1 MSKAKDK
8 DNILTDLY
16 NLKLTENPE
25 QDKAMI
31 IEFFKKYDP
40 NLTKYLT
47 AKDTEGITDF
57 LEMSGSLGVF
67 EKIIGKSW
75 FETEDTKDFYDLWK
89 FAKEIIDTYLNDK
102 PITQWQLILVEML
115 LKDVKPSFLIGN
127 KETRVV
133 TNVGWIPKEID
144 PKKYKFMQGTNFN
157 LSKLSANQETQSGEF
172 ILSLSMLKY
181 DLFKAILPFLNG
193 EIVIRK
199 CLAEDCQRA
208 FIPTTLKQVYHS
220 NICRAR
226 IGKRRERSKQD
237 YVNVN

>member
-1 MSKAKDK
+1 VSKAKDK
-8 DNILTDLY
+8 DNILVDLY
-16 NLKLTENPE
+16 NLKLTEDSE
-25 QDKAMI
+25 IDRGAI

-47 AKDTEGITDF
+47 AKDAEGITDF

-75 FETEDTKDFYDLWK
+75 FETDDTKDFYDLWYL
-89 FAKEIIDTYLNDK
+89 AKEIIDGKINHEL
-102 PITQWQLILVEML
+102 TQWQLIRVGML
-115 LKDVKPSFLIGN
+115 LTNVKPSFIMGN
-127 KETRVV
+127 KETRQLIS
-133 TNVGWIPKEID
+133 TGWIPEKID
-144 PKKYKFMQGTNFN
+144 PNKYKFMQGVNFS
-157 LSKLSANQETQSGEF
+157 LSKLSGNQESSEF
-172 ILSLSMLKY
+172 ILHLSELKY
-181 DLFKAILPFLNG
+181 KLFKAILPFLNE

-208 FIPTTLKQVYHS
+208 FIPITLKQVYHS

>member
-1 MSKAKDK
+1 M
-8 DNILTDLY
+8 Y
-16 NLKLTENPE
+16 NLNLTENPE

-40 NLTKYLT
+40 ETTKYLT
-47 AKDTEGITDF
+47 AKDTEGITDA
-57 LEMSGSLGVF
+57 LEMMGSLGFF

-75 FETEDTKDFYDLWK
+75 FQTDDVKEFYRLWHLV
-89 FAKEIIDTYLNDK
+89 KELIDVYINDK
-102 PITQWQLILVEML
+102 PITQWQVIQIKML
-115 LKDVKPSFLIGN
+115 LDHVKPSLMIGN
-127 KETRVV
+127 KDTRIL
-133 TNVGWIPKEID
+133 TSVGWIPQEID
-144 PKKYKFMQGTNFN
+144 PKKYKFMQGMSFDLSN
-157 LSKLSANQETQSGEF
+157 LSGNNESGKGEF
-172 ILSLSMLKY
+172 IIHISGLKY
-181 DLFKAILPFLNG
+181 NLFKAILQFLNG
-193 EIVIRK
+193 ETVIRK